1 MIHTQFNI
9 IFQNYVCLCVQ
20 NENIGSLAFEQK
32 YGKLLRMD
40 KIITLKIQD
49 KYLRKLD
56 NTQLV
61 S

>member
-1 MIHTQFNI
+1 MISIGSLI
-9 IFQNYVCLCVQ
+9 IYFKITYVCLCVQ

-56 NTQLV
+56 N